1 MKVIGVLWNEV
12 VYYGY
17 FEILRPFYKSY
28 DYDFRRINFKHKNI
42 PVALV

>member
-12 VYYGY
+12 IYYGY
-17 FEILRPFYKSY
+17 FENLRPFYKSY

-42 PVALV
+42 RVALV